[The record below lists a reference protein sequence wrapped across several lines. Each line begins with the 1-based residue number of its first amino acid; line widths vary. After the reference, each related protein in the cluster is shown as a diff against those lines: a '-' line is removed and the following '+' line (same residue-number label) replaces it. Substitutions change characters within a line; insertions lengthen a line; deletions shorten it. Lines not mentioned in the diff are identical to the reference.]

1 MNSNTKSSV
10 PSLALQ
16 LQQITGQA
24 LSVRARFGHVALLLA
39 AVAMSIVLGAL
50 LATEPLLPTRT
61 AVAFTV
67 MLVMALSWMV
77 YAIWVLRN
85 RWTLLANHRIVAGRM
100 AVAFSTVFT
109 AAAFG
114 AGMNTGASAGYLAA
128 ATGTVFIAAS
138 LMLLLQ
144 AHRRRAQLLERRRQL
159 ESELQGVVP

>member
-1 MNSNTKSSV
+1 MNSTTKSSV
-10 PSLALQ
+10 PNLALQ

-67 MLVMALSWMV
+67 MLVMALSWTA

-100 AVAFSTVFT
+100 AVTFSSVFT
-109 AAAFG
+109 AVALGVGVTA
-114 AGMNTGASAGYLAA
+114 GASAGYLAA
-128 ATGTVFIAAS
+128 ATGAVFIAAS
-138 LMLLLQ
+138 VLLLLR
-144 AHRRRAQLLERRRQL
+144 AHRQRAQLLARRRQL